1 MPAELDR
8 SANQH
13 DDGYRHVE
21 DTMDLH
27 VADRQVVE
35 LRQYLLHHDLRD
47 ELIDL
52 FDRELVE
59 TQEDTGMS
67 VIGQFRD
74 PDRPDYFVWLRGFP
88 DMAARHASL
97 TAFYDGPVWAANRQ
111 AANATMIDSDNVLV
125 LRPTSLLHRLPVRDP
140 STRNRRVPVGALVV
154 VIEHHHPEDHKAAL
168 TRFQRELI
176 PALELTGA
184 RTIGMYETEPAP
196 NTFDR
201 LPVRPDNVLT
211 WFGAFDTAHP
221 LHDRWPSIR
230 TIATRHGRHPKPTE
244 VHRLT
249 PTSRSLLDGNP

>member
-1 MPAELDR
+1 
-8 SANQH
+8 
-13 DDGYRHVE
+13 
-21 DTMDLH
+21 MDPH
-27 VADRQVVE
+27 VARRHVVE
-35 LRQYLLHHDLRD
+35 LRQYLLHHDRRD

-111 AANATMIDSDNVLV
+111 AVNATMIDSDDVLV
-125 LRPTSLLHRLPVRDP
+125 LRPTSSSHRLPVRDP
-140 STRNRRVPVGALVV
+140 STRNHRVPTGAVVV
-154 VIEHHHPEDHKAAL
+154 VIEHHHPVDHEAAL
-168 TRFQRELI
+168 TRFQGELI

-184 RTIGMYETEPAP
+184 RTIGTYETEDAP

-201 LPVRPDNVLT
+201 LPVRPDNVLA
-211 WFGAFDTAHP
+211 WFGAFDKAHA
-221 LHDRWPSIR
+221 LDDRWPRIR
-230 TIATRHGRHPKPTE
+230 SIATSHNRHPRPTE

-249 PTSRSLLDGNP
+249 PTSRSLLDGRASP